1 MSIAATARACGAGYS
16 GAGPKP
22 AARGEELSHAVV
34 AIGALYEPTDRPAD
48 TFRTSLLELM
58 MSVHWVK
65 ADIAVASV
73 EI

>member
-1 MSIAATARACGAGYS
+1 MALAAVHESVHGT
-16 GAGPKP
+16 K
-22 AARGEELSHAVV
+22 
-34 AIGALYEPTDRPAD
+34 
-48 TFRTSLLELM
+48 RTWPLELM